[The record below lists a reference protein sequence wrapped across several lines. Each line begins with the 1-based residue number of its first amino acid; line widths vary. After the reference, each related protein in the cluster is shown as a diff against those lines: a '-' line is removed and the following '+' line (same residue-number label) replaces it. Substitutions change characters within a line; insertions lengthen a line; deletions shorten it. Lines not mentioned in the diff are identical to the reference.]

1 MLRPDRVRAR
11 TMSQSPQ
18 GPVSWDTEALT
29 SNQLWREQSR
39 GKPDLWLVKL
49 SRTASFCLCVRE
61 RRSEWDLSFFSSV
74 VFVPP
79 LVLHG
84 QSLNHRVWEGERI
97 ERPGDFL
104 SLHSHSFFVWRWV
117 VQVQLCVCVCV
128 CAPNRLECFWLLYL
142 HCLLCDWSNLYLTSA
157 CAYFMYVS
165 MCLRVV
171 KCFLCAH
178 DGIRVTA
185 VADYL

>member
-1 MLRPDRVRAR
+1 MLRPGWVWAGP
-11 TMSQSPQ
+11 MSQSLQ
-18 GPVSWDTEALT
+18 GPVSWDTRALT
-29 SNQLWREQSR
+29 SNQPWREQRPGETWSLTR
-39 GKPDLWLVKL
+39 RALTHRL
-49 SRTASFCLCVRE
+49 FLCVCVCVWDWE

-74 VFVPP
+74 IFVPP
-79 LVLHG
+79 LVPQG

-104 SLHSHSFFVWRWV
+104 PLHSHRW
-117 VQVQLCVCVCV
+117 
-128 CAPNRLECFWLLYL
+128 L
-142 HCLLCDWSNLYLTSA
+142 HCAQMSCPRFGCVYTNRAIIFTLSTVWLVKSFCLTPVH
-157 CAYFMYVS
+157 AYPVYVS
-165 MCLRVV
+165 VSARRVV